1 MKSTI
6 DFRGEATL
14 PGPSRLFGIRA
25 RKIQK
30 RAPGRD
36 ASPNLAN
43 QSSTQRLFVHAGIL
57 PGVPIELQEEDDLL
71 WMREPFLSSQAE
83 HGFLVVHGHT
93 PTKNLKPEL
102 RHNRLNLDT
111 GACFGGPLT
120 AAAFIDEARVPA
132 AFVFD
137 DGQIGE
143 LEALDTK
150 TARLEVIRRIAEA
163 RRKKSPGIE

>member
-1 MKSTI
+1 M
-6 DFRGEATL
+6 
-14 PGPSRLFGIRA
+14 
-25 RKIQK
+25 
-30 RAPGRD
+30 
-36 ASPNLAN
+36 
-43 QSSTQRLFVHAGIL
+43 
-57 PGVPIELQEEDDLL
+57 ELQEEDDLL

-93 PTKNLKPEL
+93 PTKNLKPDL

-143 LEALDTK
+143 VEALDMK
-150 TARLEVIRRIAEA
+150 TARLDC
-163 RRKKSPGIE
+163 KIELAGAFWQSGPLRPDAATRPVEGLERHRFEGLELQDPMGSG